1 MHMPNSLSPKAI
13 SNEKGERQ
21 SNFTKTNPKETLSVI
36 FFTSTTSESSFSR
49 FPPDAR
55 KSFPGALLDGI
66 VRCRPNF
73 AFNAPLFYNRFRQFF
88 DTKRATAST
97 VSAFRLSLL
106 QIFSPLFVLIYFD
119 AFIGI
124 DCSNIQLLFSKFIT
138 KCFLMKFVKTNLYE
152 NLKSG

>member
-1 MHMPNSLSPKAI
+1 MRIFVKLPPIKKAPFILKAVKTFNARRPQSIVKQQSSSETQMHMPNSLSPKAI

-73 AFNAPLFYNRFRQFF
+73 AFNAPLFYNRFR
-88 DTKRATAST
+88 
-97 VSAFRLSLL
+97 
-106 QIFSPLFVLIYFD
+106 
-119 AFIGI
+119 
-124 DCSNIQLLFSKFIT
+124 
-138 KCFLMKFVKTNLYE
+138 
-152 NLKSG
+152 